1 MQAEQFKSA
10 EFGVATIAPA
20 EEEMNADANNKP

>member
-20 EEEMNADANNKP
+20 EEMNADANNKP